1 MSKLKIRFTIWIN
14 HSSIR
19 ETELEERVWN
29 RDREGIDLQIEEL
42 AKQVQ
47 NSEEH
52 TGNSQ
57 AGAYVVAQN
66 KQLFVFKPF
75 QLIGSD
81 PPRLSR
87 IISFRKSTDYRY

>member
-1 MSKLKIRFTIWIN
+1 MSTLKIGFTIWIN

-29 RDREGIDLQIEEL
+29 RDREGIDLLIAEL

-47 NSEEH
+47 NSQEH

-57 AGAYVVAQN
+57 AGAYVVAH
-66 KQLFVFKPF
+66 KET
-75 QLIGSD
+75 IGC
-81 PPRLSR
+81 
-87 IISFRKSTDYRY
+87 F